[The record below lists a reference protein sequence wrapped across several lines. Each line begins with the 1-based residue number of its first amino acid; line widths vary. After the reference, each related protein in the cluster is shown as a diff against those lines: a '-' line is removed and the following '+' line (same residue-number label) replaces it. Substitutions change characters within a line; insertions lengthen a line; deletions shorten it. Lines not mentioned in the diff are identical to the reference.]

1 MTNNYAPPPLPTPDC
16 ILTFNEVRA
25 RVGISRSHIHA
36 LVARGLFPQPFKLYE
51 GGRNNGWLSSEI
63 DAWMKTRVKTGREDH
78 LARN

>member
-1 MTNNYAPPPLPTPDC
+1 MINNNASPRFPEPDC

-36 LVARGLFPQPFKLYE
+36 IVARGLFPQPFKLYE

-63 DAWMKTRVKTGREDH
+63 DDWMMTRVKTGREE
-78 LARN
+78 

>member
-1 MTNNYAPPPLPTPDC
+1 MTNIHPSPRLPDPDC

-36 LVARGLFPQPFKLYE
+36 LVARGLFPQPFKLDE

-63 DAWMKTRVKTGREDH
+63 DAWITTRVAAARED
-78 LARN
+78 

>member
-1 MTNNYAPPPLPTPDC
+1 MTNNHAPPRLPLSDC

-63 DAWMKTRVKTGREDH
+63 DAWMMTRVKAGREE
-78 LARN
+78 